1 MGRWTN
7 ALSHFLGGLRKH
19 VAHRLTEE
27 RRGGG
32 GGDDDDVS
40 DAADGG
46 EPAEPEDDAG
56 GADAGAALASPS
68 PLTWRCHLWYTHGD
82 CRCVKA
88 RAR

>member
-1 MGRWTN
+1 
-7 ALSHFLGGLRKH
+7 

-32 GGDDDDVS
+32 GGDDDDDS

-56 GADAGAALASPS
+56 GADAGAALALPNLLRLALPDLCVFHMSE
-68 PLTWRCHLWYTHGD
+68 CK
-82 CRCVKA
+82 CVKA
-88 RAR
+88 RPR